1 MQRRYFDLGLKLLVV
16 LLASSA
22 HAQNAGVKPP
32 SPVRGRIVMLKGF
45 GDYFTVG
52 PNGEPQLV
60 KPEGLG
66 VNIVANVD
74 HVDGDRVWI
83 KANGAGDAPAGWV
96 DRSDIIPL
104 DDSVSFFT
112 SLIGRNPKDWDSY
125 LRRAEAEHALNQR
138 EAALADYS
146 RAIELHPNE
155 PFLFVRRGRHSV
167 TMKACADAA
176 ADFQNAIKLKPQ
188 WPEPYNLLA
197 GVYAQCPDPSY
208 RDQQKAIDA
217 IQRAIE
223 LDSGRHPTYLTVL
236 ALAYFRSGQFENAVL
251 TQKKALASP
260 AFPPDY
266 RDEAVKQ
273 LDEYQK
279 AVDPHR

>member
-1 MQRRYFDLGLKLLVV
+1 VQPRYFDRGLKLLVV

-22 HAQNAGVKPP
+22 HGQ
-32 SPVRGRIVMLKGF
+32 GRIVMLKGF
-45 GDYFTVG
+45 GDYFTTG
-52 PNGEPQLV
+52 PNGKPQLV
-60 KPEGLG
+60 DPEGLG
-66 VNIVANVD
+66 VNIVAIVD

-83 KANGAGDAPAGWV
+83 KANGAGDAPVGWV
-96 DRSDIIPL
+96 PKSDVIPL
-104 DDSVSFFT
+104 EGSVAYFT
-112 SLIGRNPKDWDSY
+112 SLIRNTKDWDSY
-125 LRRAEAEHALNQR
+125 LRRAEAEHALNLR
-138 EAALADYS
+138 DAALADYT
-146 RAIELHPNE
+146 RAIELHPND

-167 TMKACADAA
+167 TMRACAQAA
-176 ADFQNAIKLKPQ
+176 TDFQNAINLKPQ

-197 GVYAQCPDPSY
+197 GVYADCPDPSY

-236 ALAYFRSGQFENAVL
+236 ALAYFRSGQLENAVS

-260 AFPPDY
+260 AFPPGY

-279 AVDPHR
+279 AVDSHR